1 MNFDYYW
8 YTDIG
13 GRSENEDS
21 VGIIRCGENIV
32 AVIADGLGGQ
42 GDGKVASEVVRNN
55 LLHCGDD
62 GLFPDK
68 QVLQKAFGSAN
79 QNLMRKQKNAFHM
92 KSTAVY
98 LCLQN
103 ARAIWAHIGDS
114 RLYHVY
120 EEQLVDY
127 TLDHSASQLAVYLG
141 EIAREEISHD
151 PGRNRLIKAMGVE
164 GDEPEIRE
172 NVLMRP
178 GQHAFLLCS
187 DGLWE
192 YLNDEIIVNVLSHS
206 ETSKEALN
214 RLREVKEKKCPSDCD
229 NNSGIVIFVKVQV

>member
-1 MNFDYYW
+1 MNCDYHW

-21 VGIIRCGENIV
+21 VGIVRYGENIV
-32 AVIADGLGGQ
+32 AVVADGLGGQ
-42 GDGKVASEVVRNN
+42 GDGKAASEIVRNG
-55 LLHCGDD
+55 LLRCGED

-68 QVLQKAFGSAN
+68 QVLGRAFRAAN
-79 QNLMRKQKNAFHM
+79 SDLIKKQKNAFHM

-103 ARAIWAHIGDS
+103 DRAIWAHIGDS
-114 RLYHVY
+114 RLYHVCG
-120 EEQLVDY
+120 ERLAEY
-127 TLDHSASQLAVYLG
+127 TLDHSSSQLAVHLG
-141 EIAREEISHD
+141 EIKREEIPND
-151 PGRNRLIKAMGVE
+151 PGRNRLVKVMGVE
-164 GDEPEIRE
+164 GDEPEIHGE
-172 NVLMRP
+172 IPLQP

-192 YLNDEIIVNVLSHS
+192 YLSDEIVVDVLSHS
-206 ETSKEALN
+206 ENSKQAMI
-214 RLREVKEKKCPSDCD
+214 RLREIKEKKSPPDCD

>member
-1 MNFDYYW
+1 MNCDYYW

-21 VGIIRCGENIV
+21 VGIIRYGENIT
-32 AVIADGLGGQ
+32 AVVADGLGGQ
-42 GDGKVASEVVRNN
+42 GDGKAASEIVRND
-55 LLHCGDD
+55 LLRCGDD

-68 QVLQKAFGSAN
+68 QVLQKAFRLAN
-79 QNLMRKQKNAFHM
+79 SDLMEKQQNAFHM
-92 KSTAVY
+92 KSTAVC

-103 ARAIWAHIGDS
+103 NRAIWAHIGDS

-120 EEQLVDY
+120 DEQLADF

-141 EIAREEISHD
+141 ELTREKIPGD
-151 PGRNRLIKAMGVE
+151 PGRNRLVKVMGVA
-164 GDEPEIRE
+164 GDEPEIHE
-172 NVLMRP
+172 EIPLQP

-192 YLNDEIIVNVLSHS
+192 YLNDEAIVDVLSHS
-206 ETSKEALN
+206 ETSKQALS
-214 RLREVKEKKCPSDCD
+214 RLREAKEKKSPPDCD